1 MRNTGKNFAIRV
13 WTQEYTHSLRIK
25 EIIRAVFYSCFEI
38 SLIEFVLIR
47 LAAHYLGLAATAR
60 EPKRAVQF
68 GSRIAKME
76 NRKEKA
82 GDVAHRQ

>member
-1 MRNTGKNFAIRV
+1 MIVTTQISKLAISEPAPFR
-13 WTQEYTHSLRIK
+13 T
-25 EIIRAVFYSCFEI
+25 
-38 SLIEFVLIR
+38 R
-47 LAAHYLGLAATAR
+47 LAAHHLGLVLTAR

-82 GDVAHRQ
+82 GDIAHRSGQTLSPRGLPDSLTA

>member
-1 MRNTGKNFAIRV
+1 V
-13 WTQEYTHSLRIK
+13 
-25 EIIRAVFYSCFEI
+25 
-38 SLIEFVLIR
+38 
-47 LAAHYLGLAATAR
+47 ATAR

>member
-1 MRNTGKNFAIRV
+1 V
-13 WTQEYTHSLRIK
+13 
-25 EIIRAVFYSCFEI
+25 
-38 SLIEFVLIR
+38 
-47 LAAHYLGLAATAR
+47 ATAR

-82 GDVAHRQ
+82 GDVAHRK